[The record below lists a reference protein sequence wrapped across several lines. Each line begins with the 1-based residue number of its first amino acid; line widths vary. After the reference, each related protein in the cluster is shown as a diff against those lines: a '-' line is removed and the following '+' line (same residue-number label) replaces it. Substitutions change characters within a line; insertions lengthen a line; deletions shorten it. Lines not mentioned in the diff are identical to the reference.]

1 MTNTKYVAVRFQTS
15 NFGEVKFDSLLYDY
29 KVLDSSID
37 VGDLV
42 VVETRYG
49 YKVAE
54 VAEVLSSS
62 RHAKSYVVQKIDLM
76 EFNAAKVREK
86 RQAEIEAELKRRSE
100 EAKEIE
106 EFKRLAKLDQ
116 STAALVEELLQLRG
130 DK

>member
-15 NFGEVKFDSLLYDY
+15 NFEEVKFDSLLYDY

-62 RHAKSYVVQKIDLM
+62 KLAKSYVVQKIDLT
-76 EFNAAKVREK
+76 EFNAAKVRAK
-86 RQAEIEAELKRRSE
+86 RQAEIEAELRRRLE
-100 EAKEIE
+100 KENE
-106 EFKRLAKLDQ
+106 LKEYRRLARLDKE
-116 STAALVEELLQLRG
+116 TADLVEELLQLRG
-130 DK
+130 EK

>member
-1 MTNTKYVAVRFQTS
+1 MTNTKYVAVRFQTK
-15 NFGEVKFDSLLYDY
+15 NFGEVKFDSFLYDY
-29 KVLDSSID
+29 KVLDNSID

-54 VAEVLSSS
+54 IAEVLSSS

-76 EFNAAKVREK
+76 EFNAAKARAA
-86 RQAEIEAELKRRSE
+86 RQAEIEAELKRRLEKEKELE
-100 EAKEIE
+100 EYR
-106 EFKRLAKLDQ
+106 RLAKLDKA
-116 STAALVEELLQLRG
+116 TADLVNELLEIRG

>member
-15 NFGEVKFDSLLYDY
+15 NFGEVKFDSFLYDY

-37 VGDLV
+37 IGDLV

-76 EFNAAKVREK
+76 DFEAAKVRAA
-86 RQAEIEAELKRRSE
+86 RQAEIEAELKRRLEKENELE
-100 EAKEIE
+100 EYR
-106 EFKRLAKLDQ
+106 RLAKLDKE
-116 STAALVEELLQLRG
+116 TAALVEELLQLRG

>member
-15 NFGEVKFDSLLYDY
+15 TFGEVKFDSFLYDY
-29 KVLDSSID
+29 KVLDDSID

-62 RHAKSYVVQKIDLM
+62 KHAKSYVVQKIDLID
-76 EFNAAKVREK
+76 FNAAKVRAK
-86 RQAEIEAELKRRSE
+86 RQAEIEAELKRRLEKENELE
-100 EAKEIE
+100 EYR
-106 EFKRLAKLDQ
+106 RLVKLDK

>member
-1 MTNTKYVAVRFQTS
+1 MTNTKYVAMRFQTS
-15 NFGEVKFDSLLYDY
+15 TFGEVKFDSFLYDY
-29 KVLDSSID
+29 KVLDNSID

-76 EFNAAKVREK
+76 DFKAAKVRAK
-86 RQAEIEAELKRRSE
+86 RQAEIEAELKRRLEKENELE
-100 EAKEIE
+100 EYR
-106 EFKRLAKLDQ
+106 RLAKLDK